1 MSALPASET
10 HRLAAFLQDDE
21 SPPGEADTELL
32 VCKHSSRKGFTVRI
46 LQIRLLA
53 LDPDENNV

>member
-46 LQIRLLA
+46 LQTRLLA